1 MSLCFLS
8 LPLLYLSAPLYR
20 KKSLKEKSPI
30 PLLSFCLKF
39 TSVNSNLP
47 LFLYIKT
54 VLIKITSKSYAK
66 HRSVFPLMFL
76 GLSAYLAG
84 SLLPPPYRSLFA
96 WLRLGT
102 PHFGAPSCIRVASV
116 LYSVSCSPLH
126 VSWCWGSQGSACGP
140 VFFPC
145 LSHFLHWPYS
155 VSLFCIS
162 IHWQNPTLYPKSG
175 PIPKML
181 SCASSYL
188 FSTCMWISIRYLT
201 FNISKVNC
209 SCFSLVLISFSVV
222 LINHDSILR
231 VAQAKKSK
239 HHHWLLP
246 FSHTLIQT
254 VSKFYC
260 HCLRNTWRIW
270 PLLTRL
276 VVAIHNLLEF
286 CDRVHVEAPSFTP
299 GTYTLFLMQQL
310 KWSFASLLQ
319 ILQWFSSQ
327 NKH

>member
-1 MSLCFLS
+1 MLNTGRFSHWCSLV
-8 LPLLYLSAPLYR
+8 YQH
-20 KKSLKEKSPI
+20 I
-30 PLLSFCLKF
+30 WQ
-39 TSVNSNLP
+39 
-47 LFLYIKT
+47 
-54 VLIKITSKSYAK
+54 
-66 HRSVFPLMFL
+66 
-76 GLSAYLAG
+76 GLSSLLLTIPSLHDSGNTTLWG
-84 SLLPPPYRSLFA
+84 SLLYQSGIYAL
-96 WLRLGT
+96 
-102 PHFGAPSCIRVASV
+102 
-116 LYSVSCSPLH
+116 
-126 VSWCWGSQGSACGP
+126 WCQLLP
-140 VFFPC
+140 TPC
-145 LSHFLHWPYS
+145 LLMLGEPGLSMWTLLLPLPVS
-155 VSLFCIS
+155 LPSLTLLVSLFWIS
-162 IHWQNPTLYPKSG
+162 IHWQDPTLYPKSG

-181 SCASSYL
+181 TCASSFF

-222 LINHDSILR
+222 LINGDSILW
-231 VAQAKKSK
+231 VAQAKKSR

-260 HCLRNTWRIW
+260 HCLRNAWRIW

-310 KWSFASLLQ
+310 KWSSASLLQ
-319 ILQWFSSQ
+319 NPSMILISE
-327 NKH
+327 

>member
-1 MSLCFLS
+1 MT
-8 LPLLYLSAPLYR
+8 P
-20 KKSLKEKSPI
+20 
-30 PLLSFCLKF
+30 
-39 TSVNSNLP
+39 
-47 LFLYIKT
+47 
-54 VLIKITSKSYAK
+54 
-66 HRSVFPLMFL
+66 
-76 GLSAYLAG
+76 
-84 SLLPPPYRSLFA
+84 
-96 WLRLGT
+96 GT
-102 PHFGAPSCIRVASV
+102 PHSGAPSYIRVASM

-126 VSWCWGSQGSACGP
+126 VSWCWRSQGSAFGP

-145 LSHFLHWPYS
+145 LSHPLHWPYS
-155 VSLFCIS
+155 LSLFCIS
-162 IHWQNPTLYPKSG
+162 IHWQDPTLYPKSG

-201 FNISKVNC
+201 FNFSKVNC
-209 SCFSLVLISFSVV
+209 SCFSLVLTSFSVV
-222 LINHDSILR
+222 LINGDSILR
-231 VAQAKKSK
+231 AAQAKKSR

-260 HCLRNTWRIW
+260 HCLRNAWRIW

-286 CDRVHVEAPSFTP
+286 CDRVHVEAPSFTL

-310 KWSFASLLQ
+310 KWSSASLLQ

-327 NKH
+327 NKHQVHYNDLAYSTGPTIFTLLLVCASNTAGTYHLFKLFVLTALSSSTRLSPSSH